1 MATDYQALAPTER
14 QRRPELT
21 RGDDFIK
28 AMLRRGVVAHVGNL
42 SGDQPFVH
50 PTNYWYDEPGH
61 RLVFHGHLAGRT
73 RSNLEHFP
81 RACAEVSEFG
91 RLLPSNSPYE
101 LSIQYRAVLVFG
113 RVAVI
118 SEPAQARA
126 ALTGLIARYFP
137 ALREGQDYRPI
148 TPQELGATSVYALA
162 IESWSGKEN
171 WPEAAEQLAD
181 WTPLAATSS
190 GTG

>member
-1 MATDYQALAPTER
+1 MPTDYQQLPATDH
-14 QRRPELT
+14 QRRPELS

-28 AMLRRGVVAHVGNL
+28 ALLHRGVVAHVGNV

-73 RSNLEHFP
+73 RSNLDHFP

-101 LSIQYRAVLVFG
+101 LSIQYRSVLVFG
-113 RVAVI
+113 RVAVLDD
-118 SEPAQARA
+118 PAEARA
-126 ALTGLIARYFP
+126 ALGGLIARYFP
-137 ALREGQDYRPI
+137 ALREGEDYRPI
-148 TPQELGATSVYALA
+148 TPQELGATSVYVLV
-162 IESWSGKEN
+162 IERWSGKEN
-171 WPEAAEQLAD
+171 WPEAADQLAD
-181 WTPLAATSS
+181 WKPLANPR
-190 GTG
+190 G

>member
-1 MATDYQALAPTER
+1 MSIDYQPLPPTAN
-14 QRRPELT
+14 QRRPDT
-21 RGDDFIK
+21 VRGDDFIE
-28 AMLRRGVVAHVGNL
+28 ALLHRGVVAHVGNL

-50 PTNYWYDEPGH
+50 PTNYWYDAAGR

-81 RACAEVSEFG
+81 KACAEVSEFG

-113 RVAVI
+113 PVAI
-118 SEPAQARA
+118 LADPEAQRA
-126 ALTGLIARYFP
+126 ALSGLIAKYFP
-137 ALREGQDYRPI
+137 DLRAGEDYRPI
-148 TPQELGATSVYALA
+148 TEQELRATSVYALQ

-181 WTPLAATSS
+181 WKPLAGS
-190 GTG
+190 GPA

>member
-1 MATDYQALAPTER
+1 MPTDYQSLPPTAH
-14 QRRPELT
+14 QRRPET
-21 RGDDFIK
+21 ARGDDFIE
-28 AMLRRGVVAHVGNL
+28 ALLHRGVVAHVGNV

-50 PTNYWYDEPGH
+50 PTNYWYDAAGR

-113 RVAVI
+113 PVDILSDPGAK
-118 SEPAQARA
+118 RA
-126 ALTGLIARYFP
+126 ALGGLIAKYFP
-137 ALREGQDYRPI
+137 ALRAGEDYRPI
-148 TPQELGATSVYALA
+148 TEQELGATSVYALR

-171 WPEAAEQLAD
+171 WPEAAEQLPD
-181 WTPLAATSS
+181 WKPLAGPGA
-190 GTG
+190 G

>member
-1 MATDYQALAPTER
+1 MPTDYQTLAATEK

-28 AMLRRGVVAHVGNL
+28 ALLHRGVVAHVGNL

-61 RLVFHGHLAGRT
+61 RLIFHGHLAGRT
-73 RSNLEHFP
+73 RSNLDHFP

-113 RVAVI
+113 RVSVLTD
-118 SEPAQARA
+118 PAAARA

-137 ALREGQDYRPI
+137 ALREGEDYRPI
-148 TPQELGATSVYALA
+148 TPQELGATSVYSLG
-162 IESWSGKEN
+162 IERWSGKEN

-181 WTPLAATSS
+181 WKPLSPSLA
-190 GTG
+190 GR

>member
-1 MATDYQALAPTER
+1 MPTDYQSLPPTAR

-28 AMLRRGVVAHVGNL
+28 AMLHRGVVAHVGNV
-42 SGDQPFVH
+42 SDDQPFVH
-50 PTNYWYDEPGH
+50 PTNYWYDEAGH

-73 RSNLEHFP
+73 RSNLDHFP
-81 RACAEVSEFG
+81 LACAEVSEFG

-113 RVAVI
+113 RVAVLTD
-118 SEPAQARA
+118 PLQARA
-126 ALTGLIARYFP
+126 ALGGLIARYFP
-137 ALREGQDYRPI
+137 ALREGDDYRPI

-162 IESWSGKEN
+162 IERWSGKEN

-181 WTPLAATSS
+181 WKPLDPQR
-190 GTG
+190 

>member
-1 MATDYQALAPTER
+1 MPTDYQSLAATDR
-14 QRRPELT
+14 QRRPELS

-28 AMLRRGVVAHVGNL
+28 ALLHRGVVAHVGNV

-73 RSNLEHFP
+73 RSNLDHFP

-148 TPQELGATSVYALA
+148 TPQELGATSVYVLA

-181 WTPLAATSS
+181 WTPLAATSP

>member
-1 MATDYQALAPTER
+1 MATEYQRLAPTER
-14 QRRPELT
+14 QRRPELA

-28 AMLRRGVVAHVGNL
+28 DLLRRGVVAHVGNV

-50 PTNYWYDEPGH
+50 PTNYWYDEAGH

-73 RSNLEHFP
+73 RSNLDHFP
-81 RACAEVSEFG
+81 KACAEVSEFG

-113 RVAVI
+113 RVTVLAD
-118 SEPAQARA
+118 PAEAQA
-126 ALTGLIARYFP
+126 ALTGLIGKYFP
-137 ALREGQDYRPI
+137 DLRAGRDYRPI
-148 TPQELGATSVYALA
+148 TSQELGATSVYALG
-162 IESWSGKEN
+162 IETWSGKEN

-181 WTPLAATSS
+181 WTPPA
-190 GTG
+190 G